1 MSTTIHLIEKT
12 EDTGVPVTGLPVK
25 KVAVVILNWNRKEN
39 VLDCLKQIY
48 QLEYPLYQVI
58 VVDNA
63 STDGS
68 VPAIR
73 ENFTKVILIENDQN
87 YGAQEGKNIGLRR
100 ALESE
105 MDVVYMVDNDI
116 VVAKDS
122 LTKLMKVMDE
132 YPRAGIIGAK
142 MYDYSKPDTL
152 LSAGGIID
160 FTQNVSRGRGDREKD
175 VGQYE
180 KTEEV
185 DYLWGGAMIA
195 TREVLEK
202 VGLFDPEYLGYWFE
216 DSDFSVRV
224 RKAGYQVLFC
234 GQAKVWHRPHQTIE
248 QFSFRKKYLATR
260 NAIRFMKKHAT
271 PGNWV
276 KYLLF
281 AVGGLPWVAVRDL
294 LLRGSPMGAFGKAKG
309 IVDGLLNRK
318 KPALRMLASGRTKK

>member
-1 MSTTIHLIEKT
+1 MSEVAEVEIQEKDEKT
-12 EDTGVPVTGLPVK
+12 VEQNVK
-25 KVAVVILNWNRKEN
+25 KVAVMILNWNRKDN
-39 VLDCLKQIY
+39 LIDCLKHIY
-48 QLEYPLYQVI
+48 EMDYPLHTVI

-68 VPAIR
+68 VEAVQEAYPNVA
-73 ENFTKVILIENDQN
+73 VVVNDRN
-87 YGAQEGKNIGLRR
+87 YGAQEGKNIGLRKS
-100 ALESE
+100 LETD

-122 LTKLMKVMDE
+122 LRRLMDVLDE
-132 YPRAGIIGAK
+132 YPDAGIVGAK
-142 MYDYSKPDTL
+142 MYDHSKPDIL

-160 FTQNVSRGRGDREKD
+160 FTENVSRGRGDCEKD
-175 VGQYE
+175 VGQFE

-202 VGLFDPEYLGYWFE
+202 VGLFDSDFLGYWFE

-224 RKAGYQVLFC
+224 RKAGYKVLFC
-234 GQAKVWHRPHQTIE
+234 GQSKVWHRPHKTIE

-271 PGNWV
+271 PANWA
-276 KYLLF
+276 KYMF
-281 AVGGLPWVAVRDL
+281 YAVGGIPYAAVRDL
-294 LLRGSPMGAFGKAKG
+294 ILRGSAMGAIGKAKG
-309 IVDGLLNRK
+309 IFDGLLNRDE
-318 KPALRMLASGRTKK
+318 PAHRMMGRK